1 MSSRRNICFIGWIAI
16 LVSWPGLE
24 SLAQKES
31 LKKRDPFVALINS
44 GGKMK
49 TDQELFP
56 ADPQKVTVTFD
67 AVLSAI
73 LWDEKKP
80 LALINKKIYN
90 QGAVLAEGVVL
101 QKINKADVL
110 LDNNGNPMTL
120 KVRKNP
126 LLK

>member
-1 MSSRRNICFIGWIAI
+1 MSSRRNICFIGWIAL

-44 GGKMK
+44 SGKMK

-56 ADPQKVTVTFD
+56 ADPQKVIVAFD

-73 LWDEKKP
+73 LWDGKKP
-80 LALINKKIYN
+80 LALINKKIYT
-90 QGAVLAEGVVL
+90 QGATLSEGVIL
-101 QKINKADVL
+101 EKIDKNEVTID
-110 LDNNGNPMTL
+110 DNGNPMIL
-120 KVRKNP
+120 KIRKNT
-126 LLK
+126 LVK